1 MIAELA
7 DRQHGVVATW
17 QLREFG
23 FTHNEIRYRAAVG
36 RLHRIYQGVYAVGH
50 RKLTPHGHRMAA
62 VLAYGPD
69 AVISHQTA
77 AANWGI
83 GPAVGDDPRY
93 DANQPAQSPEDPSPR
108 VQPPPR

>member
-50 RKLTPHGHRMAA
+50 RKLTPTATAWRPFSP
-62 VLAYGPD
+62 YGPD

-83 GPAVGDDPRY
+83 G
-93 DANQPAQSPEDPSPR
+93 QPSATIHVTTPT
-108 VQPPPR
+108 

>member
-36 RLHRIYQGVYAVGH
+36 RLRRLVGVVTWIFDDGWPMPQFA
-50 RKLTPHGHRMAA
+50 AA
-62 VLAYGPD
+62 VWWLITASGP
-69 AVISHQTA
+69 
-77 AANWGI
+77 
-83 GPAVGDDPRY
+83 
-93 DANQPAQSPEDPSPR
+93 
-108 VQPPPR
+108 